1 MKLIKGGITAA
12 KGFKAGSVHCG
23 IKNKNKDLA
32 LIYSDVPA
40 VAAGV
45 FTTSRFQAAPIKVS
59 KEHLNA
65 GYIRAILVNSGNAN
79 SCNGRA
85 GLEAAGKLAR
95 LTALRLRINKKAVLL
110 ASTGIIGKPLPVDKI
125 ANALPQLIE
134 QLSYDG
140 ASSAARAIMT
150 TDTRTKQAAVKLRI
164 RGKTITIGAM
174 AKGAGMISPNLATML
189 VFINTDVNI
198 SSSALNRAL
207 KESVASS
214 FGLITVDGDMSTND
228 TVFILANG
236 LAANPK
242 ITSAGADFC
251 IFQKGLNQVTR
262 FLARTIVEDA
272 EGATKFIE
280 ITVKGG
286 RKEGDVRQAAFKIAN
301 SPLVKIALA
310 GNSLNWGRMLASL
323 GSSGIKF
330 REDLVDLYLGNLK
343 VFSRGTSLAISKKRL
358 KNIVSAKEVKILID
372 LHSGRHQV
380 TVWSSDLTE
389 KYVRL
394 NK

>member
-12 KGFKAGSVHCG
+12 RGFKAGSVHCG
-23 IKNKNKDLA
+23 IKNRNKDLA
-32 LIYSDVPA
+32 LIYSVVPA
-40 VAAGV
+40 AAAGV
-45 FTTSRFQAAPIKVS
+45 FTTSKFQAAPIKVS
-59 KEHLNA
+59 KEHLKA
-65 GYIRAILVNSGNAN
+65 GCIQAILVNSGNAN

-85 GLEAAGKLAR
+85 GLEAARKLAG
-95 LTALRLRINKKAVLL
+95 LTASGLRINKKAILL
-110 ASTGIIGKPLPVDKI
+110 ASTGIIGRPLPVDKI

-150 TDTRTKQAAVKLRI
+150 TDTRIKQAAVKLRI

-174 AKGAGMISPNLATML
+174 AKGAGMISPDLATML
-189 VFINTDVNI
+189 VFINTDLNI
-198 SSSALNRAL
+198 SRSMLNRAL
-207 KESVASS
+207 KESAANS

-236 LAANPK
+236 LAANSK
-242 ITSAGADFC
+242 ITSAGPDFY

-272 EGATKFIE
+272 EGATKFVE

-286 RKEGDVRQAAFKIAN
+286 RKEVDVRQVAFKIAN

-310 GNSLNWGRMLASL
+310 GNSLNWGRILASL

-343 VFSRGTSLAISKKRL
+343 VFSRGTPSAVSRKRL

-380 TVWSSDLTE
+380 AVWSSDLTE
-389 KYVRL
+389 EYVKL

>member
-12 KGFKAGSVHCG
+12 RGFKAGSVHCG
-23 IKNKNKDLA
+23 IKNKNKDLT

-45 FTTSRFQAAPIKVS
+45 FTTSKFQAAPIKVS
-59 KEHLNA
+59 KEHLKA
-65 GYIRAILVNSGNAN
+65 GYIQAILVNSGNAN
-79 SCNGRA
+79 SCNGQA
-85 GLEAAGKLAR
+85 GLKAARKLAR
-95 LTALRLRINKKAVLL
+95 LTALGLRINKKAVLL
-110 ASTGIIGKPLPVDKI
+110 ASTGIIGKPLPTGKI
-125 ANALPQLIE
+125 SSALPQLIK
-134 QLSYDG
+134 QLSYNG

-164 RGKTITIGAM
+164 KGKTVTIGAM
-174 AKGAGMISPNLATML
+174 AKGAGMISPDLATML
-189 VFINTDVNI
+189 VFINTDLNI
-198 SSSALNRAL
+198 SRSMLNRAL
-207 KESVASS
+207 KGSVANS

-236 LAANPK
+236 LAANSK
-242 ITSAGADFC
+242 ITSAGPDFC

-262 FLARTIVEDA
+262 FLARTMVEDA
-272 EGATKFIE
+272 EGATKFVE

-286 RKEGDVRQAAFKIAN
+286 RKKEDVRQAAFKIAN
-301 SPLVKIALA
+301 SPLVKTALA
-310 GNSLNWGRMLASL
+310 GNSLNRGRILASL

-330 REDLVDLYLGNLK
+330 REDLTDLYLGDLK
-343 VFSRGTSLAISKKRL
+343 VFSKGNPLEVSRKRL

-372 LHSGRHQV
+372 LHSGSHQV
-380 TVWSSDLTE
+380 TVWTSDLTE